1 MTDIAL
7 LYEILQAINAN
18 TRFTAGSMI
27 VAVVALIIAYMA
39 FREAKKNGKN

>member
-18 TRFTAGSMI
+18 TRFTALGTI
-27 VAVVALIIAYMA
+27 VAFVALIVAIIAY
-39 FREAKKNGKN
+39 REAKKDGKD